1 MKIEAEKIAKNL
13 VVYLNTAKVEA
24 KKFNIGATSAYL
36 GDIKSLAYLTED
48 YYLALIVD
56 YIIKTIDDLNYI
68 ELFEGAKKSEEIAHA
83 KEHAEKLGEDF
94 RNLLEM
100 ISPTIPKEMVEFIE
114 SLVKALEHI
123 EEYINGKLED
133 RESILEALINLM
145 KTADKLVMVHR

>member
-24 KKFNIGATSAYL
+24 KRFNISATSAHL
-36 GDIKSLAYLTED
+36 EDIKSLAYLTED

-56 YIIKTIDDLNYI
+56 HMIKTIDNLNYM

-94 RNLLEM
+94 RSLLEM
-100 ISPTIPKEMVEFIE
+100 ISPTIPKEMVEFIDI
-114 SLVKALEHI
+114 LVKAIEVI
-123 EEYINGKLED
+123 EEYISGKLENKD
-133 RESILEALINLM
+133 DILGVLINLM
-145 KTADKLVMVHR
+145 MAADKLVMIHG